1 MKERTAFLERA
12 FGNASAA
19 PPKPAKP
26 ALPTSTPTTAAAAS
40 SSGLDHF
47 EKKSEGTAH
56 PNKLKMPETAPG
68 QLSLAE
74 MLQKRQMNG
83 APPPAVTTA
92 PAPAPAPAA
101 PSPSSS
107 QSTAVTRYEKK
118 EKRAEPKPLAIP
130 ATIPGQKSLQ
140 EIMAQ
145 RTEVRFA
152 DEGTGE
158 YFHQQT
164 QTVQQTV
171 KTSIPPSNNP
181 APIPSAAPAIPP
193 QSEAYPSSPVITF
206 EDKEMQEMQEMQEQE
221 RMQSAQN
228 QTSTQPNEETATT
241 NAGNPLYTASGVF
254 VVELSK
260 EDMKLVFAGDS
271 TLPFNGYSNSVMCI
285 YPDQICFYYYNEA
298 SSSYQFI
305 VLSFS
310 ISFSFLEEYGA
321 HFLCEHTP

>member
-1 MKERTAFLERA
+1 MPSQPTPSSFASQPSSAPPPNPFPSSQPSMKERTAFLERA
-12 FGNASAA
+12 FGNAPA
-19 PPKPAKP
+19 KPAKP
-26 ALPTSTPTTAAAAS
+26 AMPASSSTVAVS

-83 APPPAVTTA
+83 APPPS
-92 PAPAPAPAA
+92 PP
-101 PSPSSS
+101 PSNQSS
-107 QSTAVTRYEKK
+107 AVTRYEKH

-140 EIMAQ
+140 EIMAE
-145 RTEVRFA
+145 RTEVRFT
-152 DEGTGE
+152 DGE
-158 YFHQQT
+158 NGEFFHQQT

-171 KTSIPPSNNP
+171 KASIPVPENP
-181 APIPSAAPAIPP
+181 APAPSAAPSIPP
-193 QSEAYPSSPVITF
+193 QGEAYPSSPVITF
-206 EDKEMQEMQEMQEQE
+206 EDQEMQKIQEQE
-221 RMQSAQN
+221 RMRSAQSAQN
-228 QTSTQPNEETATT
+228 APTNEESAPTA
-241 NAGNPLYTASGVF
+241 AGQPLYTASGVF

-260 EDMKLVFAGDS
+260 EDMKLVFSGDS
-271 TLPFNGYSNSVMCI
+271 TLPFNGYFNSVMCI

-305 VLSFS
+305 VSNRRSRNF
-310 ISFSFLEEYGA
+310 
-321 HFLCEHTP
+321 

>member
-12 FGNASAA
+12 FGNTSAA

-26 ALPTSTPTTAAAAS
+26 ALPASASTAAAAS

-83 APPPAVTTA
+83 APPPAVNTAPAQA
-92 PAPAPAPAA
+92 PAPAPAP
-101 PSPSSS
+101 SPSSN
-107 QSTAVTRYEKK
+107 QSTAVTRYEKQ

-152 DEGTGE
+152 DEGKGE

-193 QSEAYPSSPVITF
+193 QSEAYPSSPVVTF
-206 EDKEMQEMQEMQEQE
+206 EDKEMQEVQEQE
-221 RMQSAQN
+221 RMQRAQN
-228 QTSTQPNEETATT
+228 QASAQPNEETPTT
-241 NAGNPLYTASGVF
+241 NAGSPLYTASGVF

-305 VLSFS
+305 VLSQS
-310 ISFSFLEEYGA
+310 RS
-321 HFLCEHTP
+321 HV

>member
-12 FGNASAA
+12 FGNPSAA
-19 PPKPAKP
+19 PVKPAKP
-26 ALPTSTPTTAAAAS
+26 ALPASVSTAAAVTAAAAAS
-40 SSGLDHF
+40 SSGVEHF

-83 APPPAVTTA
+83 APPPAVNSVPTPA
-92 PAPAPAPAA
+92 PAPAPAPVPA
-101 PSPSSS
+101 SN
-107 QSTAVTRYEKK
+107 QSTAVMRYEKQ
-118 EKRAEPKPLAIP
+118 ERRTEPKPLAIP
-130 ATIPGQKSLQ
+130 APIPGQKSLQ

-145 RTEVRFA
+145 RTEVRFT
-152 DEGTGE
+152 DEGKGE
-158 YFHQQT
+158 YFQQQT

-171 KTSIPPSNNP
+171 QTTIPPPENP
-181 APIPSAAPAIPP
+181 APIHSAAPAIPP

-206 EDKEMQEMQEMQEQE
+206 EDKEMQEIQEQE
-221 RMQSAQN
+221 RMRSAQN
-228 QTSTQPNEETATT
+228 NPNTQTTEETAT
-241 NAGNPLYTASGVF
+241 ASPGSPLYTANGVF

-305 VLSFS
+305 VLSPNLVLTS
-310 ISFSFLEEYGA
+310 RRIWHAS
-321 HFLCEHTP
+321 PV